1 MYMQRPMDGSRCR
14 AWLLRL
20 KKVSRLDRLVNGR
33 QSLVLS
39 AVASCGLSVWWDDKH
54 VGIALPPAKPP
65 PPETHGGN
73 CYALIFLHGNQICL
87 CLCLCMCLTRQK
99 EGLTSCCLPFR
110 DTPTLHI
117 PFFFFF
123 HHTTK
128 PSTPYCFHG
137 SFTRPASTLLRR
149 KHITAIYRPLALIRF
164 SAVLLH
170 SLVPFAVFPVIQ
182 SSFTHGTASCKLL
195 TSDNGCR

>member
-1 MYMQRPMDGSRCR
+1 MDGSRYR

-20 KKVSRLDRLVNGR
+20 KKVSRQDRLLNGR

-73 CYALIFLHGNQICL
+73 CYALIFLHGNQNL
-87 CLCLCMCLTRQK
+87 PVPVPVPVHVPDRARR

-117 PFFFFF
+117 PFFFF

-128 PSTPYCFHG
+128 PSTPCCFHG

-149 KHITAIYRPLALIRF
+149 KHITAIYRPLALIQF

-195 TSDNGCR
+195 TSDNGRRR